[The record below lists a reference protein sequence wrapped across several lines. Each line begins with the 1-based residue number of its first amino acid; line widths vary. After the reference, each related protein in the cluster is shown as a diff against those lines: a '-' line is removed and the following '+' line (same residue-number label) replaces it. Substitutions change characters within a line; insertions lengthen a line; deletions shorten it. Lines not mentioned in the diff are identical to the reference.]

1 MEIFEGD
8 VFTAFDAFKMRS
20 LFQNDSVFPHFK
32 SVVVVVMVVVWTVPL
47 WRGHALID
55 SLEHIRFQK
64 LPHPSSSPPLVSV
77 SACFFV
83 RLPLM
88 H

>member
-32 SVVVVVMVVVWTVPL
+32 SVVVVVMVVWTVERVCTHRFTRTHSFPETSSSVVVASPCL
-47 WRGHALID
+47 CVRLLLCSPTSHALNN
-55 SLEHIRFQK
+55 L
-64 LPHPSSSPPLVSV
+64 
-77 SACFFV
+77 
-83 RLPLM
+83 
-88 H
+88 